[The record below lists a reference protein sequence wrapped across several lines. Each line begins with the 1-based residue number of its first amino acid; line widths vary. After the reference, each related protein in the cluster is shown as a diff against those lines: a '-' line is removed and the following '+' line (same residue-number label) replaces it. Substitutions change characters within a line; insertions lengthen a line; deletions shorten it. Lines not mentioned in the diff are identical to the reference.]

1 MYVIAEMEFL
11 LGSSHKGIYLAVYAE
26 VPGLMNGSSK
36 ERDSFFF
43 FFFFGCTH
51 SLWKFP
57 GQKLNPCHS
66 SDTSPIDDNTI
77 SLTC

>member
-11 LGSSHKGIYLAVYAE
+11 LGSSHKGIYLAVNAE

-43 FFFFGCTH
+43 WLH
-51 SLWKFP
+51 SQHVEVPRQETEPKP
-57 GQKLNPCHS
+57 QQ
-66 SDTSPIDDNTI
+66 
-77 SLTC
+77 

>member
-11 LGSSHKGIYLAVYAE
+11 LGSSHKGIYLAVNAE

-43 FFFFGCTH
+43 GCTH
-51 SLWKFP
+51 SM
-57 GQKLNPCHS
+57 
-66 SDTSPIDDNTI
+66 
-77 SLTC
+77 